1 MKTKT
6 RVSSMAVESIQY
18 DDQTKILTIT
28 MAYGPP
34 KNHNE
39 VLRYANVPLAVFN
52 AFLSASS
59 KGQFFNA
66 VIRNDFHLM
75 EK

>member
-1 MKTKT
+1 MKTSAK
-6 RVSSMAVESIQY
+6 VSSMAVEQIQY
-18 DDQTKILTIT
+18 NDQTKVLTVT

-52 AFLSASS
+52 AFLDAPS
-59 KGQFFNA
+59 KGKFFNSH
-66 VIRNDFHLM
+66 IRNDYTLIG
-75 EK
+75 